1 MKTELKLIVVLF
13 IVATVCFTTR
23 VKAQTT
29 PEHALRFN
37 IGLETSVPTGSA
49 TIGSNFS
56 LGGTVRFQ
64 YGITNNF
71 ALTITGG
78 AYHFFA
84 KINPNDPSGG
94 RYDSYG
100 VIPLKA
106 GIKEFFLPN
115 IYVGAEAGVAMESLD
130 NQFFGPKRFLLS
142 PAVGYGNKHFD
153 VGLHYENFSGGAQY
167 GLVALRLAYG
177 FGK

>member
-1 MKTELKLIVVLF
+1 MKSLSKVIAAAFITATLF
-13 IVATVCFTTR
+13 LTTT

-29 PEHALRFN
+29 PVGALRFN

-84 KINPNDPSGG
+84 KVNPNDPTGG

-106 GIKEFFLPN
+106 GIKAFFAPN
-115 IYVGAEAGVAMESLD
+115 IYFGAEAGVAMESLD
-130 NQFFGPKRFLLS
+130 NDFWGPKRLLLS
-142 PAVGYGNKHFD
+142 PAFGWANKHWD
-153 VGLHYENFSGGAQY
+153 IGIHYENFSGGAQY
-167 GLVALRLAYG
+167 GLVALRTAYG

>member
-1 MKTELKLIVVLF
+1 MKTSSKLKTLAFIAAALF
-13 IVATVCFTTR
+13 FTCTA
-23 VKAQTT
+23 KAQTT
-29 PEHALRFN
+29 PANALRFN
-37 IGLETSVPTGSA
+37 IGIETSLPTGSA
-49 TIGSNFS
+49 TIGSPFS
-56 LGGTVRFQ
+56 LGGTARFQ

-84 KINPNDPSGG
+84 KVNPASPTGA

-106 GIKEFFLPN
+106 GVKEFFAPN
-115 IYVGAEAGVAMESLD
+115 IYIGLEAGVGMESLD
-130 NQFFGPKRFLLS
+130 NDFWGPKRFLIS
-142 PAVGYGNKHFD
+142 PASGWANKHWD
-153 VGLHYENFSGGAQY
+153 IGIHYESFSSGASY
-167 GLVALRLAYG
+167 GLVALRTAYG